1 MTAKLALGCM
11 NFGKRTS
18 EAESLAIL
26 ERAVSAGI
34 DVLDTAN
41 VYNDGASETIVGRFL
56 RERGGAARVA
66 AGTLKVATKCGMAR
80 VDGKPEG
87 LSPAAIARAC
97 DGSLARLG
105 VETIDIYYLH
115 APDAKVPIEDSLG
128 ALATLRRA
136 GKIRDFG
143 VSNYASWQI
152 LEMFPL
158 CERLGLPRPV
168 ISQLLY
174 NLLVRQV
181 EIEYVR
187 FALRYQLATTFYN
200 PLAGGLLAR
209 PPVASGAGAPVPK
222 GSRFD
227 SNKQY
232 QRRYWTER
240 MFDAT
245 ALLAEAAAAHDRTL
259 LELAYAWLAARPGV
273 SSILVGPGSVA
284 HLDAAIAA
292 VARPAPPELLAR
304 ADEIHAQLTGTDATY
319 AR

>member
-11 NFGKRTS
+11 NFGKRTP

-26 ERAVSAGI
+26 ERAVAAGI

-56 RERGGAARVA
+56 RERGGRVA
-66 AGTLKVATKCGMAR
+66 AKIATKCGMAR

-97 DGSLARLG
+97 EGSLARLG
-105 VETIDIYYLH
+105 VEAIDIYNLH
-115 APDAKVPIEDSLG
+115 APDPKVPIEDSLG
-128 ALATLRRA
+128 ALAELRRA

-174 NLLVRQV
+174 NVLVRQV

-187 FALRYQLATTFYN
+187 YALRYGLATTFYN

-209 PPVASGAGAPVPK
+209 PPVATGSAIPK

-240 MFDAT
+240 MFDAS

-273 SSILVGPGSVA
+273 DSILVGPASVA